1 MKLKDGQELPADLV
15 VVGVGARP
23 LINLF
28 KGQLEEE
35 KGGIKVD
42 ELSKQI
48 CMVYGRVLYIYIVV
62 ILKLSLFIT
71 KAFCFIFGIRWIPSL
86 ELVFQMSMQLVMLL
100 PSH

>member
-71 KAFCFIFGIRWIPSL
+71 KAFCFIFCPLGWS
-86 ELVFQMSMQLVMLL
+86 FS
-100 PSH
+100 